1 MEIKFDEYGKKLNEQ
16 VNEFE
21 LAYGDMLDK
30 VLNEN
35 MDSMHTMLVKSDFEN
50 YIQSSKSIFTEASQ
64 NEYADLSD
72 LTLYEKELSKYNGD
86 KTR

>member
-1 MEIKFDEYGKKLNEQ
+1 MEIKFDEYGQELSGQ
-16 VNEFE
+16 LQDFE

-35 MDSMHTMLVKSDFEN
+35 TASLHTMLVKSDFEN
-50 YIQSSKSIFTEASQ
+50 YALFSKPIFTEANQ

-72 LTLYEKELSKYNGD
+72 LMQYEKELLKYDGD
-86 KTR
+86 QTR